1 MGSGRFFF
9 PSPVLFGDFIDCQDV
24 AGKMSMDREQSDF
37 GVNRGMQIISNYSL
51 KTPLETIGQL
61 LLRKTEFFS
70 LIERRVI

>member
-1 MGSGRFFF
+1 
-9 PSPVLFGDFIDCQDV
+9 
-24 AGKMSMDREQSDF
+24 MDREQSDF

-70 LIERRVI
+70 LIEGRVI